1 MATVPGRPSA
11 FRPESRYRP
20 AGDGGVSSKTPRF
33 RLALFD
39 FDGTLADSEDWFV
52 EAMNASAERFGYRT
66 VSKEE
71 LETLRGLGNREIVR
85 RMGVPAWRMPAIAR
99 HFRSEAARNLHR
111 IHPFPGAVDMLRA
124 LHEDGVRLAIV
135 SSNSEANIRAV
146 LGPEAASLISDFA
159 CESSLFG
166 KAAKLRRVVRAS
178 EIPAQDAIAIGDETR
193 DIEAARKAGVAAGAV
208 TWGYATRAALEG
220 SAPDFIFEDFAE
232 LVRAVAAS

>member
-1 MATVPGRPSA
+1 MPGRPSG
-11 FRPESRYRP
+11 FQPEWRYRP
-20 AGDGGVSSKTPRF
+20 AGDGGVSSKAPRF

-39 FDGTLADSEDWFV
+39 FDGTLADSEEWFV

-71 LETLRGLGNREIVR
+71 LEALRGVGNREIVR

-99 HFRSEAARNLHR
+99 HFRSEAARNIHR
-111 IHPFPGAVDMLRA
+111 IHPFPGSLEMLLA
-124 LHEDGVRLAIV
+124 LREDGVRLAIV

-146 LGPEAASLISDFA
+146 LGPQAASLISDFA

-166 KAAKLRRVVRAS
+166 KAAKLRRLVRAS
-178 EIPAQDAIAIGDETR
+178 GVTAPEAIAIGDETR
-193 DIEAARKAGVAAGAV
+193 DIEAARKADLAAGAV
-208 TWGYATRAALEG
+208 TWGYATRAALED
-220 SAPDFIFEDFAE
+220 SAPDFIFDDFAE